1 VLFCPTRTSAG
12 NLAAEGILDGVHVTG
27 DVMYDATVYFCAQAE
42 ARDADRPP
50 GAFYVAT
57 VHRAE
62 NTDRAGRLAS
72 IVEAFGRLPGP
83 VIFPVHPRTR
93 KGLDGL
99 TLPSNVELRSP
110 QSYLSM
116 LRLVKEAKRVLTDS
130 GGLQKEA
137 VWLGTP
143 CVTLRAETEWVET
156 LVGGWNIL
164 ADADPDRIES
174 AVLAS
179 PEGPP
184 PAVGV
189 VDGLSA
195 SRRVASILART

>member
-1 VLFCPTRTSAG
+1 
-12 NLAAEGILDGVHVTG
+12 
-27 DVMYDATVYFCAQAE
+27 M
-42 ARDADRPP
+42 
-50 GAFYVAT
+50 
-57 VHRAE
+57 
-62 NTDRAGRLAS
+62 
-72 IVEAFGRLPGP
+72 
-83 VIFPVHPRTR
+83 
-93 KGLDGL
+93 
-99 TLPSNVELRSP
+99 TLPSNVELRPP

-116 LRLVKEAKRVLTDS
+116 LRLVRGAERVLTDS

-156 LVGGWNIL
+156 LAGGWNIL

-174 AVLAS
+174 AALAE
-179 PEGPP
+179 PDGPP

-195 SRRVASILART
+195 SRRVASILSRT